1 MARTPISLPFDP
13 TRLRDQRE
21 RHGLTQE
28 DLAQLTVDQGH
39 PVERS
44 TISHLENGRRS
55 PLART
60 LKSLADALD
69 IQIDDLLHEPVGRA
83 S

>member
-1 MARTPISLPFDP
+1 MARTPISLPFSPD
-13 TRLRDQRE
+13 RLREHRE
-21 RHGLTQE
+21 RAGLTQE
-28 DLAQLTVDQGH
+28 GLAELTAERGQ

-44 TISHLENGRRS
+44 TISHIENGRRS

-60 LKSLADALD
+60 LKSLADALE
-69 IQIDDLLHEPVGRA
+69 IGVDDLLERA